1 MFEKLKML
9 VDMDYDEIVELKKAF
24 LAYDLGFEEPE
35 NMTLEEIDKIDAA
48 FDFYFDN
55 DDMSYF
61 IDERIV
67 DAYNDMEE

>member
-9 VDMDYDEIVELKKAF
+9 VELDYEEMVELKKAM
-24 LAYDLGFEEPE
+24 LAYDLGFEEPDF
-35 NMTLEEIDKIDAA
+35 MTLEEIDRIDAA
-48 FDFYFDN
+48 FNFYFDN
-55 DDMSYF
+55 DDLSYF

>member
-1 MFEKLKML
+1 
-9 VDMDYDEIVELKKAF
+9 
-24 LAYDLGFEEPE
+24 
-35 NMTLEEIDKIDAA
+35 MTLEEIDRIDAT